1 MQQVEQMSVVFL
13 WYWLKTFLIGQELA
27 GLVALVVHGFELDD
41 FEKAGVFPGR
51 GLGEEGMT
59 EGGYGE

>member
-1 MQQVEQMSVVFL
+1 MSVVFL

-41 FEKAGVFPGR
+41 FEEAGVFSGA
-51 GLGEEGMT
+51 GLGEERLAGV
-59 EGGYGE
+59 GNGE